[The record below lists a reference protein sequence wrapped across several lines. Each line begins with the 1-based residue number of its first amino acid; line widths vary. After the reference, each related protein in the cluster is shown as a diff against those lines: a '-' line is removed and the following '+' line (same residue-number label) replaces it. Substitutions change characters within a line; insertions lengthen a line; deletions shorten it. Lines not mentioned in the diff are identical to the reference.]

1 MLWKGMQTTASNGFE
16 RCSKRLLSV
25 CIPVGPIWWAVAVAG
40 QYNVWLF
47 HTGAT
52 FGTWRLFEVKLA
64 DISGNSVVFC
74 LPWRWRPILIKCGQW
89 EIVSFLSFML
99 FEVTVLCLLMI
110 LVEVAAS
117 FELVIISVIR
127 EQDQDFAVMSADA
140 FMNVLGYSVQDFVG
154 FLQYFYR
161 SATEGNNGVT
171 SCLCITFLIWCY
183 SSDLVLAVLLWI
195 NMTLC

>member
-1 MLWKGMQTTASNGFE
+1 
-16 RCSKRLLSV
+16 
-25 CIPVGPIWWAVAVAG
+25 
-40 QYNVWLF
+40 
-47 HTGAT
+47 
-52 FGTWRLFEVKLA
+52 
-64 DISGNSVVFC
+64 
-74 LPWRWRPILIKCGQW
+74 
-89 EIVSFLSFML
+89 ML

-154 FLQYFYR
+154 FLQYFH

-171 SCLCITFLIWCY
+171 SCLCITFLI
-183 SSDLVLAVLLWI
+183 
-195 NMTLC
+195 